1 MTLRGRLEHR
11 DLGTGVWVL
20 HTAEVKVALYGK
32 VPRELD
38 GKQVVVTGEAIEG
51 MGIGMTGDT
60 MVQVEGV
67 REV

>member
-20 HTAEVKVALYGK
+20 HTSEGKVALYGK